1 MRRCALEDASHS
13 AFFRLG
19 DDDSSALEVRF
30 ALLDMDSSV
39 HASVELGNSHV
50 DFSPFLFTLPSLLL
64 PLLPPSPSPS
74 SSPSQPSQPLS
85 FSSCFFPL
93 LFSPSDT
100 KISAAL
106 SIHPI
111 HLALYKDVASRAC
124 SFTLSVGLSAGFHSH
139 FSRAD
144 FSCDLNSI
152 RFVRGAAISQPSTG
166 FNDLLIQSNV
176 AFHCSLPNDLK
187 EISCTLTSSPLNF
200 VFDSFSLLQLKDIIQ
215 STLASIKPSSSVN
228 SLTPPPSINSLTP
241 PPSTNSPIT
250 PSIASEV
257 EPATHPPV
265 VSVTVSLPLLRVI
278 LVSNTYH
285 SILPVAFAELKNT
298 LAAAELQE
306 QFTSVTIKTNLA
318 AKYFKTEYGQWEAC
332 IEPWPYAEPS
342 SEPKTELELRADRL
356 LSVNVTSALLRQTAS
371 YLGELDQ
378 LAILEPTSLAPL
390 HASSPRQDETV
401 RTETGENRGND
412 NFICFVNHC
421 GKTIQVSVSNTT
433 QTALAIS
440 EEEYAIDDGEAF
452 YSSILAFPAFQE
464 LLQEEAVSNDYQ
476 EVTIRCDGY
485 ESVALPL
492 YAESYSV
499 LPPRTVVLNAEDRQ
513 RVLVAHNHIQ
523 FGRKEVVLAGRVSV
537 VNNSGLPLFFAFME
551 AAAPEPELVA
561 LLNHCEVYAPAAC
574 CCGGQLVLSTEA
586 QCSMFEGYTRAHVP
600 LNSFDDGAT
609 AELCVQIGRKQRCV
623 RLFATRRRLVLPTYD
638 EVYII
643 RITVLPCLVI
653 HNLLPVEVDFAI
665 SDNQNTRSGTGMVR

>member
-1 MRRCALEDASHS
+1 
-13 AFFRLG
+13 
-19 DDDSSALEVRF
+19 
-30 ALLDMDSSV
+30 
-39 HASVELGNSHV
+39 
-50 DFSPFLFTLPSLLL
+50 
-64 PLLPPSPSPS
+64 
-74 SSPSQPSQPLS
+74 SQPSQPLS
-85 FSSCFFPL
+85 FSSY
-93 LFSPSDT
+93 T

-241 PPSTNSPIT
+241 PPSINSLTPPPSINSLTPPPSINSLTPPPSINSLTPPPSTNSPIT

-332 IEPWPYAEPS
+332 IEPWPLSFHYLVDYAEPS

-421 GKTIQVSVSNTT
+421 GKKIQVSVSNTT

-485 ESVALPL
+485 ESV
-492 YAESYSV
+492 
-499 LPPRTVVLNAEDRQ
+499 
-513 RVLVAHNHIQ
+513 
-523 FGRKEVVLAGRVSV
+523 
-537 VNNSGLPLFFAFME
+537 
-551 AAAPEPELVA
+551 
-561 LLNHCEVYAPAAC
+561 
-574 CCGGQLVLSTEA
+574 
-586 QCSMFEGYTRAHVP
+586 
-600 LNSFDDGAT
+600 
-609 AELCVQIGRKQRCV
+609 
-623 RLFATRRRLVLPTYD
+623 
-638 EVYII
+638 
-643 RITVLPCLVI
+643 
-653 HNLLPVEVDFAI
+653 
-665 SDNQNTRSGTGMVR
+665 